1 MRNNPTI
8 IQVQILFI
16 LFQNVSV
23 HGDRIM
29 VFGRSLRW
37 IFKQFGKRKLPL
49 IDGQLKLEGLLAPV
63 EVIRDKW
70 GIPHIYAENTHD
82 LFFAQGFVQAQD
94 RLWQMELN

>member
-1 MRNNPTI
+1 
-8 IQVQILFI
+8 
-16 LFQNVSV
+16 
-23 HGDRIM
+23 M

-37 IFKQFGKRKLPL
+37 IFKQFSKRKLPI

-94 RLWQMELN
+94 RLWQLELNRRTATGTLSELFGSSCHNLSCA